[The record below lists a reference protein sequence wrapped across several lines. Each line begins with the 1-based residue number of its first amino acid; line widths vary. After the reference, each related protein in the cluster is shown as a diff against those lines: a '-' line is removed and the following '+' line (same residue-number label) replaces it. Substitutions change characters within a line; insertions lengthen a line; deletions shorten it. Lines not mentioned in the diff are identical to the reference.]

1 MVLPT
6 RCERREPAHRRTI
19 EVQAFLRADGLWE
32 LEAQLRDLKPR
43 DWVLSTG
50 EVRAVGQ
57 PIHDLFLRLHVQ
69 DDGVIVQSGSMSQ
82 WVPHPG
88 YCEFG
93 QDDDP
98 YQALVGLNLLRD
110 FRRQS
115 LQRLVGVRGCT
126 HLTELAQTLPTALIQ
141 AQVERRRAAQSD
153 PAREPQRPFQIDR
166 CHALRADGEVV
177 RLHHPR
183 WYRQPDA
190 KNGEHN
196 DELAVTAGARSQT

>member
-1 MVLPT
+1 MVLPA
-6 RCERREPAHRRTI
+6 RCDRREPAHRRTI
-19 EVQAFLRADGLWE
+19 ELQAFWRADGLWE

-57 PIHDLFLRLHVQ
+57 PIHDLLLRLHVQ
-69 DDGVIVQSGSMSQ
+69 DDGLIVQAGSSSQ

-93 QDDDP
+93 QDDP
-98 YQALVGLNLLRD
+98 YSGLVGLNLLHD

-153 PAREPQRPFQIDR
+153 PSRQAQRPFQIDR

-177 RLHHPR
+177 RLHHAR

-190 KNGEHN
+190 KNDEHN
-196 DELAVTAGARSQT
+196 ERLADGVHVRSPT